1 MMDWH
6 VLSNVEKP
14 QGKGICHIRYLE
26 ELSYSESSKLT
37 RKRKIKKR
45 KDNGEES
52 GAEGEKAREWREGK
66 VRRASNGEQPLY
78 ELHGPGRLQE

>member
-1 MMDWH
+1 

-52 GAEGEKAREWREGK
+52 GAEGEKARE
-66 VRRASNGEQPLY
+66 
-78 ELHGPGRLQE
+78 